1 MYQDVDRSNF
11 RIGQFLEEGMLS
23 LNSLFFLRSYLHTRN
38 RIEDGIRTIERLL
51 IRFGFYPR
59 YFISNA
65 SRTIIRRFYPN
76 VISDQNDSLSPFSS
90 LHISHFILSPL
101 YVRDLL
107 ILI

>member
-51 IRFGFYPR
+51 IRFGFYRGTPFQTR
-59 YFISNA
+59 REQLFVAFIPMS
-65 SRTIIRRFYPN
+65 
-76 VISDQNDSLSPFSS
+76 
-90 LHISHFILSPL
+90 
-101 YVRDLL
+101 
-107 ILI
+107 